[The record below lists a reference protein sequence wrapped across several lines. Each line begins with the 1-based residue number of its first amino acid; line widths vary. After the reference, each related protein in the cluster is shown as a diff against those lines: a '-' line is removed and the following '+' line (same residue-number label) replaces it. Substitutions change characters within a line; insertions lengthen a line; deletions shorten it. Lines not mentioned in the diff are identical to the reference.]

1 MRKKEKKKKI
11 TIGSIGLGPLIVNFR
26 PKCVS
31 MTIAV
36 SYGWCTNTRY
46 TSFWVYFIVRST
58 VFSTSFSIW
67 WNYTWCSYFLPPYL
81 ILNTRALAPL
91 TFTSKDQDDYFSNIT
106 HESDYLLLL
115 QHYPRKRL
123 LLQHY
128 PRTHVKIQL
137 RNTFHFTIP
146 GIHLFPYEQSV

>member
-1 MRKKEKKKKI
+1 MKVPSQWATWDFFILI
-11 TIGSIGLGPLIVNFR
+11 TV
-26 PKCVS
+26 
-31 MTIAV
+31 
-36 SYGWCTNTRY
+36 
-46 TSFWVYFIVRST
+46 TSLRVYFIVRST

-81 ILNTRALAPL
+81 ILYTRALAPL

-146 GIHLFPYEQSV
+146 GIHLFSYEQSVWGLKTGSLEFEFTSFRCRTTQEGGG